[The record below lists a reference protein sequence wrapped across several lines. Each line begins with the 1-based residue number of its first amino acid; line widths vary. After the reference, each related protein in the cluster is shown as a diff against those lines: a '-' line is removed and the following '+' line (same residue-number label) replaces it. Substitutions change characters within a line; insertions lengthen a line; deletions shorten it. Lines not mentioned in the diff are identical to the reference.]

1 MTVGH
6 PFDPS
11 LINQL
16 RPGVS
21 TVEDATRLFGPPETD
36 QTNAAGEHDLEWA
49 YGQAVAGQGQAA
61 RVAIIFGP
69 DGRMIRVRGVAQTTI
84 R

>member
-1 MTVGH
+1 V
-6 PFDPS
+6 
-11 LINQL
+11 
-16 RPGVS
+16 
-21 TVEDATRLFGPPETD
+21 PPETD

-69 DGRMIRVRGVAQTTI
+69 DGRRGANDDPL
-84 R
+84 RG